1 MNQVQVRKQG
11 GAAIV
16 TIPANLLKLIHA
28 EVGTTMDLDVVDGA
42 LVARPRLPSTPRR
55 YTLKELMQG
64 VTPTIMESLAKETEW
79 FREGDAV
86 GREIA

>member
-1 MNQVQVRKQG
+1 
-11 GAAIV
+11 
-16 TIPANLLKLIHA
+16 
-28 EVGTTMDLDVVDGA
+28 VDGA

-55 YTLKELMQG
+55 YTLEELMQG

>member
-16 TIPANLLKLIHA
+16 TIPADLLKLIHA

-42 LVARPRLPSTPRR
+42 LVARPRLPNTPRR
-55 YTLKELMQG
+55 YTLEELMRG
-64 VTPTIMESLAKETEW
+64 VTPVMIESLAKDTEW
-79 FREGDAV
+79 FRESDAV

>member
-16 TIPANLLKLIHA
+16 TIPAHLLKLIHA
-28 EVGTTMDLDVVDGA
+28 EIGTTMDLDVVDGA
-42 LVARPRLPSTPRR
+42 LVARPHLPAAPRR
-55 YTLKELMQG
+55 YTLEELMQG
-64 VTPTIMESLAKETEW
+64 VIPDMLDDLAKDTEW
-79 FREGDAV
+79 FREGDAI